1 MRLFISINFNAET
14 KKGLQTLCD
23 ELSAVSSRG
32 RYCLP
37 ENLHLTLAFLGE
49 CDAEQIAA
57 TKAAIDAV
65 IFDPFEIKIDHMGY
79 FKRNGGDIW
88 WAGIHKNKTLFE
100 LQQTLTASLKKNGL
114 SVEERKYIPHI
125 TLGREVFTNAQPR
138 QIDPFGETVSR
149 IDLMKS
155 EHINGKLTYTSIYRR
170 GKWTTPIV
178 IEQYDPAWEIE
189 FERIRTFLRPHISD
203 LIVEIHHVGSTS
215 VPGLLAKPIIDFDI
229 EIESMDIFSELKK
242 RLGKLGFHHEGDY
255 GITGREAFK
264 PTKPD
269 DFMQYHMY
277 VCPSDSTEFKR
288 HLQFKNTLCA
298 NPQMANEYGELK
310 MSLAKKHGSDIDAYI
325 DGKTPF
331 IRSVLGIC

>member
-1 MRLFISINFNAET
+1 MRLFIAINFNQET
-14 KKGLQTLCD
+14 KERLQILSD
-23 ELSAVSSRG
+23 ELRTASSRG

-37 ENLHLTLAFLGE
+37 ENFHLTLAFLGE
-49 CDAEQIAA
+49 CDAKQTAA
-57 TKAAIDAV
+57 AKAAMDTAV
-65 IFDPFEIKIDHMGY
+65 FDPFDIQINHIGR
-79 FKRNGGDIW
+79 FKRNSGDIW
-88 WAGIHKNKTLFE
+88 WVGVCENKTLFE
-100 LQQTLTASLKKNGL
+100 LHHTLVTGLKENGL
-114 SVEERKYIPHI
+114 AVEKREFNPHI

-155 EHINGKLTYTSIYRR
+155 EHIDGKLIYTSIYRR
-170 GKWTTPIV
+170 GKWTNPII
-178 IEQYDPAWEIE
+178 IEPYNPAWEIE

-215 VPGLLAKPIIDFDI
+215 VPGLSAKPIIDFDI
-229 EIESMDIFSELKK
+229 EIESMDMFPQLKE
-242 RLGKLGFHHEGDY
+242 RLGELGFQHEGDY

-264 PTKPD
+264 PTLPD

-277 VCPSDSTEFKR
+277 VCPSDSTEFER

-325 DGKTPF
+325 EGKTPF